1 MQNEQRQADLTGL
14 ITMMSSLVAHFLV
27 HREIPT
33 PYLDALVQHVSAFL
47 QDQDIAEVESD
58 DGC

>member
-14 ITMMSSLVAHFLV
+14 TTMMASLVAHFLV

-33 PYLDALVQHVSAFL
+33 PYLAALVQHVSAYL
-47 QDQDIAEVESD
+47 QDTDREEVESD